1 LEASPVKTGSHY
13 FIVNDLESKRISN
26 DARGSLASHSI
37 LPAKLPQ
44 NPDPCPHCGS
54 QNIILGA
61 GKKPGETSRRCGDC
75 KHFLGYSPLARLKKS
90 RKRKELTECLQ
101 VLEDSGIQG
110 EIALFILSLADDN
123 GGEG

>member
-1 LEASPVKTGSHY
+1 LEASPVKTGCHY
-13 FIVNDLESKRISN
+13 FIVNDLESNRISN

-37 LPAKLPQ
+37 LSSKLLR
-44 NPDPCPHCGS
+44 NSVPCPRCGS
-54 QNIILGA
+54 TNIILGA
-61 GKKPGETSRRCGDC
+61 GLKPGEESQRCGDC
-75 KHFLGYSPLARLKKS
+75 RFFLGYSPVTRLKKS